1 MCGDSLN
8 SVEPASFHTPVF
20 HILHPHLSHFILLI
34 HIIMAQSFQ
43 NGAQSISDSMSYIV
57 YDADLSDQ
65 SNSGHA
71 ELAVT
76 QLDPW

>member
-8 SVEPASFHTPVF
+8 SVEPASFLTPVF
-20 HILHPHLSHFILLI
+20 HTLHPHLSHFILLI
-34 HIIMAQSFQ
+34 HIMAQSFQ
-43 NGAQSISDSMSYIV
+43 NGAQSISDSMFHKGD
-57 YDADLSDQ
+57 DADLSDQ